1 MSYIINA
8 WLESNEPSVTV
19 VSSLTGQ
26 ELVNLKADRVR
37 ELIETGELDV
47 DELQKPR
54 RDLVELVKELMTI
67 ARQP

>member
-19 VSSLTGQ
+19 VSRLTGQ